1 MREASDRGLTVL
13 LAALT
18 AMMPLA
24 MQIFLPALPIIG
36 EDLGASAEVTQLTFS
51 VFVFALGPAQLLYG
65 PVADRL
71 GRRTTALIGMAICLA
86 GSIGC
91 AFAPD
96 IYWLIGARLVQAIGG
111 ASGIVV
117 TRAILSDRYG
127 QDQMASRLSS
137 VIIVIVVVPMI
148 APVVGGYLTVWFG
161 WRSMF
166 HVVSAVVL
174 MTLLATLLR
183 LPETLGPGGREARGF
198 RPALRVLS
206 RKPLFY
212 VYTLQTSMA
221 LAVFYAFI
229 AVVPFLMVAVLDRPP
244 TEYGLY
250 FIVLTSGYL
259 AGNVFSSRYAD
270 GIGIDRMIMIG
281 SSVGL
286 TGAVAMTGLTL
297 AGFWHPA
304 ALFGPMTLLAVSNG
318 IASPSMQSGAVSQSP
333 EHAGSASGLV
343 GFTQQMLAAFAAQG
357 VAMVSSESPVP
368 MALTILCASALIFG
382 AAVYLQLAAAP
393 ARSGA
398 PAHADD

>member
-1 MREASDRGLTVL
+1 M
-13 LAALT
+13 
-18 AMMPLA
+18 
-24 MQIFLPALPIIG
+24 
-36 EDLGASAEVTQLTFS
+36 
-51 VFVFALGPAQLLYG
+51 FVFALGPAQLLYG
-65 PVADRL
+65 PISDRI
-71 GRRTTALIGMAICLA
+71 GRRKTALIGLAICLA

-91 AFAPD
+91 AVAPD

-127 QDQMASRLSS
+127 QRQMASRLSS
-137 VIIVIVVVPMI
+137 VIVVIVVVPMI

-174 MTLLATLLR
+174 ITLLATLAR
-183 LPETLGPGGREARGF
+183 LPETLRPGGHEGRGF
-198 RPALRVLS
+198 GPALRVLS
-206 RKPLFY
+206 RKPLFF

-229 AVVPFLMVAVLDRPP
+229 AVVPFLMVSVLGRPP

-259 AGNVFSSRYAD
+259 AGNVFSSRYVERV
-270 GIGIDRMIMIG
+270 GIDRMIMLG

-286 TGAVAMTGLTL
+286 AGAVAMTGLTL
-297 AGFWHPA
+297 AGIWHPA
-304 ALFGPMTLLAVSNG
+304 ALFGPMTLLAISNG
-318 IASPSMQSGAVSQSP
+318 VASPSMQSGAVSQSP

-368 MALTILCASALIFG
+368 MALTILGASALIFG
-382 AAVYLQLAAAP
+382 AALCLQLAARRP
-393 ARSGA
+393 AKSGA
-398 PAHADD
+398 PAQADG